1 MLTMAHQRNPTGRW
15 WIKADG
21 CDILKGLRES
31 TKREWNGD
39 VDMND
44 GVPQQHHHKYLSR
57 LTKAATLK
65 CSIPPPDTFYNK
77 ITTQKNDFKQDLAF
91 PESDNDIKPCLH
103 KIYYIATY
111 ITGLK
116 HTEERYTAKMG
127 SGRSKQ
133 RRLSELAWEVH
144 EYKTLI
150 AVCKDLIARLDS
162 LDKFLKENPSK
173 AQCIE
178 VNLAHQLTTLGQLMP
193 DFIKSI
199 ETKQREPATHVL
211 FFLISDERR
220 AKKPYA
226 VPVQYVAYSSLKDN
240 DI

>member
-31 TKREWNGD
+31 TKREWSGD

-91 PESDNDIKPCLH
+91 LESGNHIKPCLH

-133 RRLSELAWEVH
+133 KHYLNWPGKFMSTRL
-144 EYKTLI
+144 
-150 AVCKDLIARLDS
+150 
-162 LDKFLKENPSK
+162 
-173 AQCIE
+173 
-178 VNLAHQLTTLGQLMP
+178 
-193 DFIKSI
+193 
-199 ETKQREPATHVL
+199 
-211 FFLISDERR
+211 
-220 AKKPYA
+220 
-226 VPVQYVAYSSLKDN
+226 
-240 DI
+240 

>member
-1 MLTMAHQRNPTGRW
+1 MLTMTHQRNPTGRW

-31 TKREWNGD
+31 TKREWSGD

-91 PESDNDIKPCLH
+91 LESGNHIKPCLH

-133 RRLSELAWEVH
+133 KHYLNWPGKFMSTRL
-144 EYKTLI
+144 
-150 AVCKDLIARLDS
+150 
-162 LDKFLKENPSK
+162 
-173 AQCIE
+173 
-178 VNLAHQLTTLGQLMP
+178 
-193 DFIKSI
+193 
-199 ETKQREPATHVL
+199 
-211 FFLISDERR
+211 
-220 AKKPYA
+220 
-226 VPVQYVAYSSLKDN
+226 
-240 DI
+240 

>member
-77 ITTQKNDFKQDLAF
+77 
-91 PESDNDIKPCLH
+91 SLH
-103 KIYYIATY
+103 KRMTSNRTWLFQSLIMISSLVYIRY
-111 ITGLK
+111 ITLL
-116 HTEERYTAKMG
+116 HTLQASNIQKRG
-127 SGRSKQ
+127 
-133 RRLSELAWEVH
+133 
-144 EYKTLI
+144 TLQKW
-150 AVCKDLIARLDS
+150 VVGG
-162 LDKFLKENPSK
+162 PSK
-173 AQCIE
+173 E
-178 VNLAHQLTTLGQLMP
+178 DYLNWPGKFMSTRL
-193 DFIKSI
+193 
-199 ETKQREPATHVL
+199 
-211 FFLISDERR
+211 
-220 AKKPYA
+220 
-226 VPVQYVAYSSLKDN
+226 
-240 DI
+240 